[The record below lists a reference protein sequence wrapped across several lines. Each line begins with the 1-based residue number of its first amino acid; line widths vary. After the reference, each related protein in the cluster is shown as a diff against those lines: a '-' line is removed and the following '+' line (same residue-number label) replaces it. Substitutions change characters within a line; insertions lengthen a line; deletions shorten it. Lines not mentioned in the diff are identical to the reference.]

1 MNPTCRMMIIRY
13 QFLAQPQNVNNKLK
27 SVPEMTTIN
36 NDMSDLCTVP
46 APRQRSLNKPK
57 CFVPKM
63 TATDNNRSNLCTAP
77 APNQRILPNTE
88 PILKIRETHMP
99 TIKEKTRRMRGRGQL
114 PNLTIQFTGT
124 FQERYQACRQALAG
138 TLETLEL
145 TPEDLTRLAVPPLL
159 SIEPGYLTI
168 IGWQPRPKV
177 ILHRKLMLQLFRLLR
192 GGPDGKVPAP
202 RLEGPST

>member
-1 MNPTCRMMIIRY
+1 MMRMRY
-13 QFLAQPQNVNNKLK
+13 QFLVKPQSVNNKLK
-27 SVPEMTTIN
+27 SVPEKTTTDN
-36 NDMSDLCTVP
+36 KMSNLCTVP

-63 TATDNNRSNLCTAP
+63 TLTDNNQSDLCTAP
-77 APNQRILPNTE
+77 APTQCILPNTE

-99 TIKEKTRRMRGRGQL
+99 TLKERTRRMRGRGRL
-114 PNLTIQFTGT
+114 PNLPIQFTGT

-138 TLETLEL
+138 ILETLEL

-159 SIEPGYLTI
+159 SIEPGYLKI

-192 GGPDGKVPAP
+192 GGPDGKVQAS
-202 RLEGPST
+202 RLEGPSA